1 MDDAIKL
8 VFDVAA
14 FASIMVLVVSG
25 LAVIASLMGI
35 FNLGH
40 GEFVLLGAY
49 TVYLFR
55 EWGMPIALGMLL
67 APFIVGLIGAVL
79 ERSVIRRLYAE
90 PVIAMLATYAIG
102 LIIREIVRGL
112 IGGKYYAIEEPI
124 SGMFEIGGVSVSIWR
139 ALIIGATFV
148 TMISAYLFLTRS
160 KTGLQIRAALENPAL
175 ARASGVST
183 TRLYALT
190 FALGAALAGLAGA
203 LMVPLFSLSADLGVR
218 FLVQAFLSVMLGGI
232 GTFEGPLLGAA
243 MIGAMVPGFQWLR
256 EIPGIS
262 SEVSPVVAEVL
273 VFVTALT
280 IVKLWPNG
288 LISAGR
294 K

>member
-1 MDDAIKL
+1 MSDAIKL
-8 VFDVAA
+8 VFDIAA

-49 TVYLFR
+49 TVFLFR
-55 EWGMPIALGMLL
+55 EWGLPVWLGMLV
-67 APFIVGLIGAVL
+67 APFAVGLFGAGV
-79 ERSVIRRLYAE
+79 ERTVIRRLYAQ

-112 IGGKYYAIEEPI
+112 IGGQYYAIEEPI
-124 SGMFEIGGVSVSIWR
+124 RGAFVIGGLGLSIWR
-139 ALIIGATFV
+139 GVIILATLAVMALAW
-148 TMISAYLFLTRS
+148 LFLTQSR
-160 KTGLQIRAALENPAL
+160 TGLQIRGALENPAL
-175 ARASGVST
+175 ARASGIST
-183 TRLYALT
+183 AKLYALT

-243 MIGAMVPGFQWLR
+243 IIGAMVPGYQWLR
-256 EIPGIS
+256 EIPGVA
-262 SEVSPVVAEVL
+262 EAVSPVVAEVL
-273 VFVTALT
+273 VFVTALV
-280 IVKLWPNG
+280 IVKFRPAG
-288 LISAGR
+288 LISKGR
-294 K
+294 R

>member
-1 MDDAIKL
+1 MDNAIKL
-8 VFDVAA
+8 IFDIAA

-49 TVYLFR
+49 TVFLFGR
-55 EWGMPIALGMLL
+55 SGLPTWLGMLV
-67 APFIVGLIGAVL
+67 APVAVGLFGAAI
-79 ERSVIRRLYAE
+79 ERTVIRRLYAQ

-112 IGGKYYAIEEPI
+112 IGGQYYAIAEPLP
-124 SGMFEIGGVSVSIWR
+124 GAFEIDGVSFSIWR
-139 ALIIGATFV
+139 AVIIGATLTIMV
-148 TMISAYLFLTRS
+148 LAWLFLTRS
-160 KTGLQIRAALENPAL
+160 RTGLQIRGALENPAL

-203 LMVPLFSLSADLGVR
+203 LVVPLFSLSADIGVR

-243 MIGAMVPGFQWLR
+243 IIGAMIPGFQWLR
-256 EIPGIS
+256 EIPGVGNA
-262 SEVSPVVAEVL
+262 VSPVFAEVL
-273 VFVTALT
+273 VFVTALA
-280 IVKLWPNG
+280 IVKFRPLG
-288 LISAGR
+288 LIITGR
-294 K
+294 R